1 MAQARHTTDTPPH
14 SVTVRGGDAATVL
27 HKLMTVREVADVLG
41 VPTSRV
47 YDCWRDW
54 ELPMFRVG
62 QQLRCDPG
70 ELAEWINNHR
80 AV

>member
-1 MAQARHTTDTPPH
+1 
-14 SVTVRGGDAATVL
+14 
-27 HKLMTVREVADVLG
+27 MTVREVADVLG

-62 QQLRCDPG
+62 QQLRCDPA
-70 ELAEWINNHR
+70 ELAKWINDHR
-80 AV
+80 AQ